1 MLSILNRILALAV
14 LFLVAHQVYCFDS
27 QNTRLI
33 VDSINYEGILL
44 DNWKFHPGDNMD
56 WAHPEFDDSTWGS
69 INPSND
75 VAELSAFWDNGICWM
90 RLTLSMADATINNKL
105 ALLIEQTGASEI
117 FLDGQLMKK
126 YGSFSNGTSGAK
138 AALVRQGEF
147 IPLQLDAGR
156 AHVVAI
162 RFELQ
167 KGIPYVNF
175 ANWKNRP
182 VVISLIEI
190 QSLPYF
196 ETSNYNIKHYI
207 EGAVFL
213 ILAVLH
219 LVLILTGSRQKENFS
234 FFLFCLANAL
244 NFSLCAIAIQCVD
257 QVATWIYVVIFM
269 YVLCTASYFFFL
281 RSVYATFNRR
291 AGIVFKCIFSVYVL
305 SIPAFLFYY
314 DYGWMSGL
322 VLLPT
327 LVFFEAIRI
336 SFSRIDT
343 QKYRIRVVRY
353 GAAGFIGLYLL
364 SLALYF
370 GVTPIGYNTVLGD
383 ITFTMAFLSVPVALS
398 VKLAIE
404 MSLTNR
410 VLVSTVAEVKHL
422 NEKASE
428 REAALQQ
435 MQDNIQRNSRIL
447 ILGGLVNNAVGGEL
461 QKVSADDRLVNRVL
475 SVVEENLSN
484 ASFDVNVLCR
494 QVGISRAQL
503 NRRLNELVGQS
514 PAEFIRTFRLKRA
527 AVLLRKQTDNISTV
541 AFMVGYSNPAHFSKA
556 FRDFYGVT
564 PTEYISNSVSSPEPG
579 NVPLTPRLI

>member
-1 MLSILNRILALAV
+1 MLSILNRIFALAI
-14 LFLVAHQVYCFDS
+14 LLLVAHQVYCFDS
-27 QNTRLI
+27 QNTSLI
-33 VDSINYEGILL
+33 VDSINYEGMLL
-44 DNWKFHPGDNMD
+44 DSWKFHPGDNMD
-56 WAHPEFDDSTWGS
+56 WALPEFDDSTWGP

-75 VAELSAFWDNGICWM
+75 VTELPALRDTGICWM
-90 RLTLSMADATINNKL
+90 RLTLSVTDATIIDKL
-105 ALLIEQTGASEI
+105 ALLVEQTGASEI
-117 FLDGQLMKK
+117 FLDGQLKKK
-126 YGSFSNGTSGAK
+126 YGSFSNGSSGAK

-147 IPLQLDAGR
+147 IPLQLTAGR

-175 ANWKNRP
+175 ANWRNRP
-182 VVISLIEI
+182 MVISLIEMR
-190 QSLPYF
+190 SLPDF
-196 ETSNYNIKHYI
+196 GTSKYNIKHYI

-219 LVLILTGSRQKENFS
+219 MVLIFTGSCQKANFS
-234 FFLFCLANAL
+234 FFLFCLVNAL
-244 NFSLCAIAIQCVD
+244 NFSLSAIAIQCVD
-257 QVATWIYVVIFM
+257 QVATWTYVMIFM
-269 YVLCTASYFFFL
+269 YVLCTTGHVFFL

-291 AGIVFKCIFSVYVL
+291 AGIVFKGIFSVYVL
-305 SIPAFLFYY
+305 SAPVFLFYY
-314 DYGWMSGL
+314 DYGWISGL

-327 LVFFEAIRI
+327 LVFFESIRI
-336 SFSRIDT
+336 SFSRIDSE
-343 QKYRIRVVRY
+343 KYRIRVVRY
-353 GAAGFIGLYLL
+353 GSAGFIGLYLL

-370 GVTPIGYNTVLGD
+370 GVTPLGYNTVLGD
-383 ITFTMAFLSVPVALS
+383 ITFTMAFLNIPVALS
-398 VKLAIE
+398 VKIAIE
-404 MSLTNR
+404 MSFANR
-410 VLVSTVAEVKHL
+410 VLISTVAEVKHL

-428 REAALQQ
+428 REAALQLL
-435 MQDNIQRNSRIL
+435 QDNIQRNSRIHT
-447 ILGGLVNNAVGGEL
+447 LGGLVNNVAGSEL
-461 QKVSADDRLVNRVL
+461 PKMSADDLLIKRVL
-475 SVVEENLSN
+475 GAVEENLAN

-564 PTEYISNSVSSPEPG
+564 PTEYISNSASSPEPG